1 MENKRRQNIILN
13 LTNLKMKKIVLF
25 TLSIAF
31 LVSCAKEKSIEERYL
46 YEGDKIVDMETG
58 DEYIMEEDQQITII
72 HTDGTMEIVAVDET
86 PFYGSA
92 LSDEYLKS
100 LEAKL
105 AERKEKL
112 LEEKKNQLKE
122 VRRSRYANISDEE
135 LLKQFK
141 QAHDDG
147 LDMSRQM
154 DMIAELVDRGIVNTE
169 EAPGLLEISPE
180 LIDLDIEIDEIEE
193 N

>member
-1 MENKRRQNIILN
+1 MEIKRRQNIILN
-13 LTNLKMKKIVLF
+13 ITNLKMKKIVLF

-31 LVSCAKEKSIEERYL
+31 LSSCAKEKSIEERYL
-46 YEGDKIVDMETG
+46 YEGDKIVDVETG

-72 HTDGTMEIVAVDET
+72 HTDGTMELVAVDET

-92 LSDEYLKS
+92 LSDEYIKS

-105 AERKEKL
+105 AERKGKL

-122 VRRSRYANISDEE
+122 VRRSRYANISDDE

-141 QAHDDG
+141 QAHSDG

-180 LIDLDIEIDEIEE
+180 LIDLDIEIDKLED

>member
-1 MENKRRQNIILN
+1 
-13 LTNLKMKKIVLF
+13 MKKTVLLI
-25 TLSIAF
+25 LSIAF

-46 YEGDKIVDMETG
+46 YEGDKIVDVETG
-58 DEYIMEEDQQITII
+58 DEYIMEDDQQITII
-72 HTDGTMEIVAVDET
+72 HTDGTMEKIAVDET

-100 LEAKL
+100 LEAKMT
-105 AERKEKL
+105 ERKEKL

-122 VRRSRYANISDEE
+122 VRRSRYANISDDE

-141 QAHDDG
+141 QAHADG

-154 DMIAELVDRGIVNTE
+154 DMIAELVERGIVNTE

-180 LIDLDIEIDEIEE
+180 LIDLDIEIDEIKE